1 MPPIRHKATAP
12 VTPFFQPRSRRAN
25 VVQHDYSNIQR
36 EEFIPTNAPRSL
48 FPAGNPPVNPP
59 TNPPANP
66 PANTTDDPPPGA
78 DNYVDSDD
86 DMIVETAVPTFTN
99 IEMTQAEKTE
109 AIRKWTV
116 HKQRH
121 EKKKKNKSSHVY
133 YYMHREAVNGSLFPE
148 VEGGPKILQEY
159 KWHCKKCIR
168 DGHLGKKYTVYESHR
183 KGVTSGMSDH
193 LKTHGITKQTHFAR
207 IHGYSTPTSGGNYT
221 ELDAWSGKPMPR
233 ARLTARESTRRWF
246 VKSRQPFSLVES
258 SDFQEMFLAH
268 GNQCAY
274 KCSKTLRNHIY
285 DDFILRRDKLKY
297 DLEVNCVSIS
307 FTLDMWTSP
316 SRKPIFAIIG
326 HWFTPDFE
334 EKEEVLEFIRVE
346 GEHSGERLAE
356 ITMQLLQNLKLKDKL
371 FAITGDNASNNGTL
385 CYHLFQQLKEEYDD
399 QPSLVRPQMRF
410 HGKLSF
416 IRCLAHVINL
426 VCKDV
431 LNDLKAGTA
440 TEAKALLDRLDKQ
453 HKHNRYRIP
462 MDNSRSAIAKVR
474 LLNLWILR
482 SSAREQDWGKL
493 RRSRKPI
500 YDVDTRWNSAFDMI
514 TQYLEL
520 EAEYNDFCNTH
531 PQVKCL
537 QLSNTEVVSLAQ
549 LANVLAPFKEHTL
562 RVSQAMPSIARSLE
576 IYWDLEDL
584 LNNVTS
590 GSGRYSEL
598 DQSVRTAFQK
608 GKAKHLKYVRKVEKF
623 TMVYAAHILDPRCKT
638 ALITD
643 MMQSKADGIITAV
656 KQYFKTEWP
665 ETVVIGTSATTS
677 SSSAAGELP
686 QIRPVDMSIA
696 RWKAIQNQR
705 EQDTAAEA
713 IPLQSELDRWITS
726 PPLAWGT
733 NDSPDWVRLWWK
745 NHHAEWPQLS
755 LAARDLLPCSASEV
769 DVERLFSGCRDEFG
783 IRRHSLKAETVR
795 VLTLLR
801 SIYQTEDEA
810 DKALIKEAMAIDV
823 IPQKNSIL
831 WRPDEING
839 HVEKGNKPGANSSNI
854 HIAFTN

>member
-1 MPPIRHKATAP
+1 M
-12 VTPFFQPRSRRAN
+12 
-25 VVQHDYSNIQR
+25 
-36 EEFIPTNAPRSL
+36 FI
-48 FPAGNPPVNPP
+48 
-59 TNPPANP
+59 
-66 PANTTDDPPPGA
+66 
-78 DNYVDSDD
+78 
-86 DMIVETAVPTFTN
+86 
-99 IEMTQAEKTE
+99 
-109 AIRKWTV
+109 
-116 HKQRH
+116 
-121 EKKKKNKSSHVY
+121 
-133 YYMHREAVNGSLFPE
+133 
-148 VEGGPKILQEY
+148 
-159 KWHCKKCIR
+159 
-168 DGHLGKKYTVYESHR
+168 
-183 KGVTSGMSDH
+183 
-193 LKTHGITKQTHFAR
+193 
-207 IHGYSTPTSGGNYT
+207 
-221 ELDAWSGKPMPR
+221 
-233 ARLTARESTRRWF
+233 
-246 VKSRQPFSLVES
+246 
-258 SDFQEMFLAH
+258 AH

-274 KCSKTLRNHIY
+274 KCSETLRNHIY

-677 SSSAAGELP
+677 SSAAGELP
-686 QIRPVDMSIA
+686 QIRPVDISIA

-713 IPLQSELDRWITS
+713 IPLQSELDRWIAS

-733 NDSPDWVRLWWK
+733 IDSPDWVRLWWK
-745 NHHAEWPQLS
+745 NHHAEWPQ
-755 LAARDLLPCSASEV
+755 
-769 DVERLFSGCRDEFG
+769 
-783 IRRHSLKAETVR
+783 
-795 VLTLLR
+795 R
-801 SIYQTEDEA
+801 STYQTEDEA
-810 DKALIKEAMAIDV
+810 DKALIKEAMEIDV

-839 HVEKGNKPGANSSNI
+839 HVEKGNKPI
-854 HIAFTN
+854 PQIYILHLLTNFVIQGQSATPVSLGVV